1 MHGRAPHGRV
11 SLGLVRSRA
20 LRSVGRAGAQ
30 AAPVHGGPLP
40 DGAAGGGGGAAGGVA
55 ATARTTWKTRRS
67 AAGGLSELSR
77 PARRRGVLGRLSRRG
92 DGDGRGL
99 GWPDGSAMY
108 HSIYSV
114 LLFLCSRAMMGWDA
128 LRYTRP
134 GGWDAGCAT
143 LSLGDSDRLDW
154 GPSRHSLG
162 WSGMRYA
169 TPTGVVW
176 DAGCATLTL
185 DDSDRGGGSAM
196 RGYGMA
202 RGGLH
207 IYPTAV
213 HASVGPGV
221 LPCPGLLLNLPS
233 LVPPLPGFSP
243 VTRNFLKSFE
253 ARGRTHF

>member
-108 HSIYSV
+108 HCIYSV

-134 GGWDAGCAT
+134 GGWDAGSAT
-143 LSLGDSDRLDW
+143 ASVTRIGWTGVLRGTAW
-154 GPSRHSLG
+154 GGAECVTLHPLG
-162 WSGMRYA
+162 WCGMRDA
-169 TPTGVVW
+169 LRSVSVTRIGWTGVLRGTAW
-176 DAGCATLTL
+176 GGAGCVTLHPLGWCGMRDALRSPSMTRTGEAGPQCGGMGWLAEAYISIRRRSTL
-185 DDSDRGGGSAM
+185 R
-196 RGYGMA
+196 
-202 RGGLH
+202 
-207 IYPTAV
+207 
-213 HASVGPGV
+213 
-221 LPCPGLLLNLPS
+221 
-233 LVPPLPGFSP
+233 
-243 VTRNFLKSFE
+243 
-253 ARGRTHF
+253 